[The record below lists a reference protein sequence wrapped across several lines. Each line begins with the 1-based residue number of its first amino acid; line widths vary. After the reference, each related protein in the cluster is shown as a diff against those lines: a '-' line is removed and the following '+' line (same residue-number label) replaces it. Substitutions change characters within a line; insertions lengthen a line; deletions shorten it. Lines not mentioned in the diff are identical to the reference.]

1 MELAKRGCRQRIRLH
16 AGASHPVTFER
27 FDPSDNAERLEA
39 LSSDGPVLVFK
50 HSPSCGASVR
60 AMQAVRDFRIARPET
75 PVFLVDVLVERS
87 RSRQLAHDLQIGHAS
102 PQVILVHKGR
112 AVWSASHWRVA
123 ADAIAEAVAEA
134 VATTGRATAD
144 HGANEVDASNYRP

>member
-1 MELAKRGCRQRIRLH
+1 MEFAKRGCRQRIRLH

-50 HSPSCGASVR
+50 HSPSCGVSVR
-60 AMQAVRDFRIARPET
+60 AMQAVRDFRILRPET

-87 RSRQLAHDLQIGHAS
+87 RSRDLAHDLQIGHAS
-102 PQVILVHKGR
+102 PQVILVRRGR

-123 ADAIAEAVAEA
+123 AAAIAEAVA
-134 VATTGRATAD
+134 TTEEATAD
-144 HGANEVDASNYRP
+144 RGVSDRDARVDRR